1 MCVRISPGITPAAA
15 ALPLL
20 SMLVTAQLDPLC
32 IKCRP
37 TSKRGSAIAVR
48 TQDSLRAKQMTDKS
62 YPVAIEPIDV
72 ML

>member
-1 MCVRISPGITPAAA
+1 MSPGITPAAA

-37 TSKRGSAIAVR
+37 TSKRGSTIAVR
-48 TQDSLRAKQMTDKS
+48 MKDAFRTEEMDDDGEALDLSGN
-62 YPVAIEPIDV
+62 I
-72 ML
+72 